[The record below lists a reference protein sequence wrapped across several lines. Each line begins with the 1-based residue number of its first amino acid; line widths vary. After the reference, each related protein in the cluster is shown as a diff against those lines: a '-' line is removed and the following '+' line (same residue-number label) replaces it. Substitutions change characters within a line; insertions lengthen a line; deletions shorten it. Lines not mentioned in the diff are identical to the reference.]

1 MKSLLTA
8 LALVAALAPASVGAS
23 TDTRNPFD
31 PSGSRVG
38 PRPAVNLSRPIV
50 RHDAMP
56 TGPVAPMLPM
66 VLPPPLPS
74 PPSPALP
81 PKEAR
86 MVPAEA
92 PTGRKKAKESTMA
105 MTAAG
110 CKLKAK
116 SESVAAPAY
125 GGIVVIALEGGS
137 RDCVSAVMVEESW
150 LEAKEISDAS
160 SIRLAVD
167 ANETSSPRQ
176 SNIIIANAGRSVT
189 VTLVQEGR
197 MPRAR

>member
-1 MKSLLTA
+1 MKRLSSA
-8 LALVAALAPASVGAS
+8 LALLAALATASAGAS

-31 PSGSRVG
+31 PSGAKAS
-38 PRPAVNLSRPIV
+38 PRPAATYTRPIV
-50 RHDAMP
+50 RHDAMS

-66 VLPPPLPS
+66 LLPPPLPL
-74 PPSPALP
+74 PPSPVPRP
-81 PKEAR
+81 PEAR
-86 MVPAEA
+86 PMPLEA
-92 PTGRKKAKESTMA
+92 ATGRKKPKESTMA

-167 ANETSSPRQ
+167 ANETSLPRQ

-197 MPRAR
+197 APRAR